1 MTLQNNYP
9 ISTIGSGITLYS
21 LTNEWVSGR
30 YDLEQILRA
39 VAARGVGPGVE
50 VVGYQSLRGFP
61 EVDDATVDWWH
72 AIVAELGIVP
82 TCLGSNV
89 DTAVRSDRFLNVEE
103 MTDLLSRQLRTARR
117 MGFGV
122 VRIQI
127 GASPDVIRRIAPL
140 AEELDLKVGM
150 ELHAPEGPRT
160 ESILRVRD
168 LYAELDSPN
177 LGFIPDFSATMRD
190 IPPSEKAQFV
200 EAGLPEDLVNVFVR
214 TWRDAKGSMLERFD
228 AFRSIA
234 LERDASEESIAATM
248 GAFSMH
254 GTEPMES
261 WYDIA
266 DQIIHVHGKCYEFDT
281 DGDEPSVDY
290 DAVAKLLI
298 DIEYGGYIST
308 EWEGHFFAG
317 PDVDAFD
324 RVGQHQALMAR
335 GFTKQ
340 LALRAESSSVPTK
353 S

>member
-1 MTLQNNYP
+1 MTAETNYP
-9 ISTIGSGITLYS
+9 IPTIGSGITLYS

-39 VAARGVGPGVE
+39 VAAHGVGPGVE

-61 EVDDATVDWWH
+61 EVSDATVDWWH
-72 AIVAELGIVP
+72 SIVAELGIVP

-89 DTAVRSDRFLNVEE
+89 DTALRSDRFLNVDE
-103 MTDLLSRQLRTARR
+103 MTDLLVRQLRTAKR

-140 AEELDLKVGM
+140 AEDLDVRVGM

-190 IPPSEKAQFV
+190 IPPTEKAQFV
-200 EAGLPEDLVNVFVR
+200 EAGLPEDLVDVFVE
-214 TWRDAKGSMLERFD
+214 TWRTAKGNMLERFG
-228 AFRSIA
+228 AFRAIA
-234 LERDASEESIAATM
+234 LDHGATEESIGATM

-254 GTEPMES
+254 GTEPIES

-266 DQIIHVHGKCYEFDT
+266 DQIIHIHGKCYEFDAA
-281 DGDEPSVDY
+281 GDEPSVDY
-290 DAVAKLLI
+290 DAVAKLLV
-298 DIEYGGYIST
+298 DIGYEGYVST

-324 RVGQHQALMAR
+324 RVRAHQALLAR
-335 GFTKQ
+335 GLAKQ
-340 LALRAESSSVPTK
+340 LELRATTA
-353 S
+353 